1 MIPSHNRLVTMK
13 QTTPIEKL
21 NSLADW
27 MDSKFKIPGTNIRF
41 GLDSLFGLIPG
52 IGDTVTLASTIY
64 ILGYAQSINAPWH
77 IKARIIWNGFI
88 DWIVGLVPL
97 IGDIF
102 DIGWKSN
109 RRNVKLLQEHIEAQ
123 NKTGL

>member
-1 MIPSHNRLVTMK
+1 MIPSYNRLVTMK

-64 ILGYAQSINAPWH
+64 ILGHAQSINAPWH